1 MITLLDFCSIPWYLT
16 WLLPFLLGLAL
27 GWLLWA
33 KFRQIANEL
42 QSNINDLNVKISGL
56 EADLSTCKKLRMEA
70 EGNVALLRGRIRE
83 LESQGPASGV
93 STTAGVSAGAIP
105 IKAGITSRDKYYALI
120 GGDNLQIIEGIGPKM
135 EEVLKENG
143 VSDFEALEFKTPS
156 ELRDIL
162 NKYGDKY
169 KIIDP
174 TTWPQQAAM
183 AKNRNWD
190 GLIQLQKSLDTGRGD
205 TAAEITDSKL
215 EKYLIKAGVLKKW
228 AQDDLK
234 AVEGI
239 GPKIEELLHIAGI
252 NTWRALSETSVER
265 IQEILTAAGPR
276 YQLADPGTW
285 PKQALLAADGKWDE
299 LKELQDQLQGG
310 K

>member
-1 MITLLDFCSIPWYLT
+1 MIALLDFCSIPWYLT

-33 KFRQIANEL
+33 KFRQIAEELQTNINEL
-42 QSNINDLNVKISGL
+42 NAKISGL
-56 EADLSTCKKLRMEA
+56 EADLNICRKSRMEA
-70 EGNVALLRGRIRE
+70 EGNVAMLRGRIRE
-83 LESQGPASGV
+83 LESKGALSGG
-93 STTAGVSAGAIP
+93 TTSSGISAGAVP
-105 IKAGITSRDKYYALI
+105 LTSNIAPGDKYYAVI

-143 VSDFEALEFKTPS
+143 VSDFEALEYKTSS

-174 TTWPQQAAM
+174 ATWPQQAAI

-205 TAAEITDSKL
+205 LTAEVTDSKL

-239 GPKIEELLHIAGI
+239 GPKIEELLHNAGI
-252 NTWRALSETSVER
+252 NTWRALSETPVER
-265 IQEILTAAGPR
+265 IQEILKAAGPR
-276 YQLADPGTW
+276 YQLADPGSW
-285 PKQALLAADGKWDE
+285 PQQALLAVEAKWDE
-299 LKELQDQLQGG
+299 LKVLQDMLQRG